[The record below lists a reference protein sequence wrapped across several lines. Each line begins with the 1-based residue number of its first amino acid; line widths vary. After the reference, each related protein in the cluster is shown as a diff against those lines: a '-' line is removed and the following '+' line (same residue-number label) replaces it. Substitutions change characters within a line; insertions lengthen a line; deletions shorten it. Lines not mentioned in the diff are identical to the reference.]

1 MKMMRPGFS
10 HSGYG
15 WLARL
20 SISICFIILLTGGL
34 AMNLTYP
41 RENAVAI
48 DIATDPPDA
57 TVQLDGHTIGETPI
71 STIVPEGE
79 HELILSREGFTVID
93 RKIFA
98 DASAPSSTNRY
109 TFGLKPTAETLT
121 MAERAE
127 RIESLERRIE
137 EAFKRG
143 DYVAPEHDNAWY
155 YLNKLQEL
163 DPSNEL
169 IGEMR
174 ERIRRVLK
182 QQAEM
187 LRQRNDLA

>member
-1 MKMMRPGFS
+1 MKQRERFQHCPRWLMRLGISMSFITL
-10 HSGYG
+10 
-15 WLARL
+15 LA
-20 SISICFIILLTGGL
+20 GGL
-34 AMNLTYP
+34 AMVLTAP
-41 RENAVAI
+41 AQDAVTV
-48 DIATDPPDA
+48 DIATDPPEA
-57 TVQLDGHTIGETPI
+57 TVQLDGVTVGQTPI

-79 HELILSREGFTVID
+79 HELIISREGFKVID

-98 DASAPSSTNRY
+98 DASAPPSNNQY
-109 TFGLKPTAETLT
+109 TFGLTPTGEPLTVAEKS
-121 MAERAE
+121 R

-163 DPSNEL
+163 DPSNPL
-169 IGEMR
+169 ISDMR

-187 LRQRNDLA
+187 TRQRNDLA